1 MNITSV
7 KTRDYENKLVFEH
20 QKNKAKSNPISKS
33 AKMTITSVPT
43 KDYENVPYFRPKKTK
58 PKQSQFKPNY

>member
-1 MNITSV
+1 MNASSV
-7 KTRDYENKLVFEH
+7 LTRYYENKLVFRPR
-20 QKNKAKSNPISKS
+20 KNEAKTNPISKN